1 MELLPSVSSTT
12 SGSLSQL
19 SIYTNFFRKPSSPS
33 TKVELTRTR
42 TITPRRTRWF
52 PSTYLPWHLT
62 LQPLQLLLPD
72 LPPPAVAP
80 PAPPIHGA
88 PAAEG
93 NNPAGRPQRTRKP
106 PPEWPADW
114 IEAERVRAILY
125 PDGRLTAK
133 EQIAALTNLVSR
145 AAIADDP
152 SDANLAD
159 ASFATIGTVPDN
171 KGRDEFPDLL
181 VCHTHA
187 LITPQPTTEAKI
199 HGWERRM
206 WCKVV
211 HHCFPAIMEIKGGPP
226 RSMHDPQ
233 VRLHRTER
241 LLTEAEG
248 DLFDYLCTAF
258 ARDLCADRAI
268 AISAAG
274 PYWRWIEVRREEV
287 DEDVLN
293 EDDLE
298 KHKVFMKRFAKAH
311 IYALGSDE
319 SDAELTRLRDEAL
332 IPILEQ
338 HPTYPST
345 MVSNP
350 QRS

>member
-1 MELLPSVSSTT
+1 MPPRVHPIDHSCLQRYVTSRRICHAISAAYSTNLNPRNLEVDWLSPYNHIFSDLVDFMFDGALTIRQQYDLWLSKSTLDLYKLLPEAFKSVNKGGVDSDSDNNSAEDT
-12 SGSLSQL
+12 
-19 SIYTNFFRKPSSPS
+19 
-33 TKVELTRTR
+33 VV
-42 TITPRRTRWF
+42 
-52 PSTYLPWHLT
+52 
-62 LQPLQLLLPD
+62 PLDIPPVAPHAAAPAVVAPGP
-72 LPPPAVAP
+72 PPPAAAP

-88 PAAEG
+88 PTAEG
-93 NNPAGRPQRTRKP
+93 NNP
-106 PPEWPADW
+106 
-114 IEAERVRAILY
+114 
-125 PDGRLTAK
+125 
-133 EQIAALTNLVSR
+133 
-145 AAIADDP
+145 AIADDP
-152 SDANLAD
+152 SDANLVD

-187 LITPQPTTEAKI
+187 LIMPQPTTEAKI
-199 HGWERRM
+199 HGWER
-206 WCKVV
+206 
-211 HHCFPAIMEIKGGPP
+211 HH
-226 RSMHDPQ
+226 
-233 VRLHRTER
+233 
-241 LLTEAEG
+241 
-248 DLFDYLCTAF
+248 
-258 ARDLCADRAI
+258 AI

-298 KHKVFMKRFAKAH
+298 KHKVFMKWFAKAH